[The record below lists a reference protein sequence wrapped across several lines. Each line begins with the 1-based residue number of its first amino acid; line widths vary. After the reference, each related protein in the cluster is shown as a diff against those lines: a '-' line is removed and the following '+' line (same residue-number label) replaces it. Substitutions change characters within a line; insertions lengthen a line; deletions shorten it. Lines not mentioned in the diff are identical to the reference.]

1 LLQNVLTND
10 QGTYVRLGV
19 EKAKREKGTA
29 MITIKS
35 KVKDVC
41 ESPEALAVIKEV
53 YPAFDAT
60 DPRMKQAYGMSLQ
73 ALLAFPASGCPKEA
87 RLAVAEA
94 LEDACIE

>member
-1 LLQNVLTND
+1 MLQNVLTND

-60 DPRMKQAYGMSLQ
+60 
-73 ALLAFPASGCPKEA
+73 ASGCPKEA